1 MKDYKLQRVMSV
13 LNINTKNYDN
23 DFLNRQISG
32 ISTDSRS
39 IREGEVFFAIRG
51 NRYDGIDFVDKAYK
65 TGRFFSIVNEDSV
78 EEKNI
83 ISPIA
88 SVKNTIH
95 ALGDVAKDYRSL
107 FAGKVVAV
115 TGTNGK
121 TTVREMMLA
130 VLGTRWSV
138 HGSKGNFNNHIGLPL
153 SIFGLEKKHDC
164 AVFELGM
171 NAPGEIAYLADIT
184 KPDIGVI
191 LNVGAGHL
199 EFFTGLQEI
208 ADAKM
213 ELLDSIKEEG
223 VVVINGDDELL
234 KACDKRAHTGIV
246 KFGIY
251 NDCDYR
257 AENSA
262 IQQDGCALFDVE
274 GYSIKLNV
282 PGFHNIYNALAAY
295 TVGRILEADG
305 SMIARALEKF
315 EAPKMRMQSF
325 VKNGIH
331 FIDDSYNA
339 NPVSMKV
346 AADVLKN
353 IKKERKI
360 AVLGNM
366 LELGDK
372 SDELHLETGKLFA
385 GVGLGR
391 LCLVGEKSDI
401 YSDGA
406 FQGGMKPEAIK
417 KFSDIDSAIEYI
429 NEIKQA
435 GDLIFVKG
443 SRALGM
449 ERIINA
455 VSEAD

>member
-1 MKDYKLQRVMSV
+1 MEDYKLQRLLSV
-13 LNINTKNYDN
+13 LNVKTKNCDN
-23 DFLNRQISG
+23 SSLNRQIRG

-39 IREGEVFFAIRG
+39 IRQGEVFFAIRG
-51 NRYDGIDFVDKAYK
+51 NKYNGIDFVDRAYK
-65 TGRFFSIVNEDSV
+65 TGTFFSIVNADSV

-83 ISPIA
+83 TSPIA
-88 SVKNTIH
+88 SVKNSIH
-95 ALGDVAKDYRSL
+95 ALGDVAKDYRSK

-171 NAPGEIAYLADIT
+171 NAPGEIAYLANIT

-191 LNVGAGHL
+191 LNVGPGHI

-223 VVVINGDDELL
+223 VAVINGDDELL
-234 KACDKRAHTGIV
+234 KACGKRAHTGIV

-257 AENSA
+257 AGN
-262 IQQDGCALFDVE
+262 ITMQQDGCALFDVE
-274 GYSIKLNV
+274 GYSIKLNI
-282 PGFHNIYNALAAY
+282 PGFHNVYNALAAY
-295 TVGRILEADG
+295 TVGRILEVDG
-305 SMIARALEKF
+305 STIARALEKF

-325 VKNGIH
+325 VQNGIH

-353 IKKERKI
+353 IRGERKV
-360 AVLGNM
+360 AVLGDM

-372 SDELHLETGKLFA
+372 SDELHLDTGKLFA
-385 GVGLGR
+385 GVGLER
-391 LCLVGEKSDI
+391 LCLVGKKSDI
-401 YSDGA
+401 YSNGA
-406 FQGGMKPEAIK
+406 LQGGMKPEAIK

-443 SRALGM
+443 SRSLGM
-449 ERIINA
+449 ERIVDA
-455 VSEAD
+455 VSEAN